1 MYSADKAVPRVNVL
15 QKIYQSQYLSSF
27 LLSMKLSLNTE
38 D

>member
-1 MYSADKAVPRVNVL
+1 MYSADKVVPRVDVL
-15 QKIYQSQYLSSF
+15 QKFYESQYFSSF